1 MSHLPTLIQDLALI
15 LAIAGV
21 TTLLFKKLKQP
32 VVLGYILAG
41 LLVGPNFSLLPSI
54 SDLEGVKVWADI
66 GVIFLLFSLGLEFS
80 FKKLV
85 KIGGTAGVTGIVE
98 ISAMVALG
106 FLTGKLLGWP
116 TMDCIFLGGII
127 AISSTTIIIRAFD
140 ELNVK
145 TRKFA
150 GLVMGVLV
158 IEDLM
163 AVLLM
168 VLLSTVAVSREF
180 AGGEMLFS
188 VFKLVFFLVI
198 WFVSGI
204 FILPGLLK
212 WGRKL
217 LNDETMLVIS
227 LGLCLLMVVFAT
239 YVGFSAPLGAF
250 IMGSILAETPQA
262 ERIEHLVQPVKNLF
276 GAIFFVSVGLLI
288 EPALI
293 MQHIVPV
300 IILSLVVIV
309 GKTVNVT
316 LGALISGQPLKQSI
330 QAGMSLAQIGE
341 FSFIIATLGLSLQVT
356 SDYLYPIA
364 VGVSVITTFT
374 TPYMIKL
381 ANPFF
386 NWLAPRLPIKWKM
399 AINQYSAG
407 AQIIQAESDWQ
418 IVLRSYMSV
427 MATNSVIALALIF
440 LSTTYLL
447 PFLQASISGSFLPAI
462 IAFILTLAAT
472 APFFWGLAIR
482 RLHSLAYR
490 NLWLDK
496 KYNHGPL
503 VMLEVLRNVLLV
515 ILVGFM
521 VDRIFNTLI
530 ALVAI
535 LPVIAVVLFVF
546 ARRLNSFYARIEK
559 RFLTNLNQ
567 REQMQSTS
575 SGDLSPWDA
584 HMAYF
589 TMPAESTVVG
599 KTLQQLAW
607 REHFGINI
615 AYIERGSLIITAPS
629 RNDVLYPF
637 DKIAVIGTDVQLE
650 QFRTVIETA
659 TLPYQNEEE
668 EITLNKIIVDEH
680 NALRGKTIRA
690 SGIREMTNGVVVGIE
705 RNGDR
710 ILNPDSTTVFEWDD
724 IIWIVGDRKKIE
736 EVKELGIKQQAMGV
750 KNKQS

>member
-54 SDLEGVKVWADI
+54 SDTEGVKVWADI

-80 FKKLV
+80 FKKLI
-85 KIGGTAGVTGIVE
+85 KIGGTAGVTGIFE
-98 ISAMVALG
+98 IICMVGLG

-140 ELNVK
+140 ELGVK

-158 IEDLM
+158 VEDLM

-180 AGGEMLFS
+180 AGTEMLYS
-188 VFKLVFFLVI
+188 VLKLVFFLAL
-198 WFVSGI
+198 WFISGI
-204 FILPGLLK
+204 FLIPGFLK

-217 LNDETMLVIS
+217 MNDETMLVIS
-227 LGLCLLMVVFAT
+227 LGLCLLMVVLAT
-239 YVGFSAPLGAF
+239 YAGFSAPLGAF

-262 ERIEHLVQPVKNLF
+262 EKIEHLVQPVKNLF

-288 EPALI
+288 EPELLI
-293 MQHIVPV
+293 TYIGPV
-300 IILSLVVIV
+300 LILSLVVIV

-330 QAGMSLAQIGE
+330 QSGMSLAQIGE
-341 FSFIIATLGLSLQVT
+341 FSFIIATLGLTLQVT
-356 SDYLYPIA
+356 SKYLYPIA

-374 TPYMIKL
+374 TPYMIRL
-381 ANPFF
+381 ADPFF
-386 NWLAPRLPIKWKM
+386 NWLAPRLPMKWRT
-399 AINQYSAG
+399 AINQYSTG
-407 AQIIQAESDWQ
+407 AQTIQAESDWR
-418 IVLRSYMSV
+418 IVLRSYLIV
-427 MATNSVIALALIF
+427 MTTNSVVVIAIVF
-440 LSTTYLL
+440 LSATYLL
-447 PFLQASISGSFLPAI
+447 PLLKDSITGEILPAI
-462 IAFILTLAAT
+462 ITFTITLAAT

-503 VMLEVLRNVLLV
+503 VMLEVVRNVLLV
-515 ILVGFM
+515 VLVGFM
-521 VDRIFNTLI
+521 VNLLFNTLV

-535 LPVIAVVLFVF
+535 LPVIVVVLFVF

-559 RFLTNLNQ
+559 RFLTNLHQ
-567 REQMQSTS
+567 REQMQSGGIS
-575 SGDLSPWDA
+575 DLSPWDA

-599 KTLQQLAW
+599 KSLQQLAW
-607 REHFGINI
+607 RENFGINI
-615 AYIERGSLIITAPS
+615 AYIERGSITITAPA
-629 RNDVLYPF
+629 RTDVLYPF

-659 TLPYQNEEE
+659 TLPAQNGNE

-680 NALRGKTIRA
+680 TALRGKTIRA
-690 SGIREMTNGVVVGIE
+690 SGIREITNGVVVGIE
-705 RNGDR
+705 RDGKR

-724 IIWIVGDRKKIE
+724 IVWIVGDRKKIDA
-736 EVKELGIKQQAMGV
+736 VKELGIRMG
-750 KNKQS
+750 

>member
-1 MSHLPTLIQDLALI
+1 MSHLPAQIQDLALI

-41 LLVGPNFSLLPSI
+41 LLVGPNFALLPTI
-54 SDLEGVKVWADI
+54 SDTPGIKVWADI

-85 KIGGTAGVTGIVE
+85 KIGGTSGVTGIFE
-98 ISAMVALG
+98 IICMVGLG
-106 FLTGKLLGWP
+106 FFTGKLLGWP

-140 ELNVK
+140 ELGVK

-158 IEDLM
+158 IEDVM

-180 AGGEMLFS
+180 AGTEMLYS
-188 VFKLVFFLVI
+188 VLKLVFFLAL
-198 WFVSGI
+198 WFIFGI
-204 FILPGLLK
+204 FLIPGFLK

-217 LNDETMLVIS
+217 MNDETMLVIS
-227 LGLCLLMVVFAT
+227 LGLCLLMVVLAT
-239 YVGFSAPLGAF
+239 YAGFSAPLGAF

-262 ERIEHLVQPVKNLF
+262 EKIEHLVQPVKNLF

-288 EPALI
+288 EPQLLI
-293 MQHIVPV
+293 KYIGPVLILSAVV
-300 IILSLVVIV
+300 II

-341 FSFIIATLGLSLQVT
+341 FSFIIATLGVKLQVT
-356 SDYLYPIA
+356 SQYLYPIA

-374 TPYMIKL
+374 TPYMIRL
-381 ANPFF
+381 ADPFF
-386 NWLAPRLPIKWKM
+386 NWLVPRLPMKWRT
-399 AINQYSAG
+399 AINQYSTG
-407 AQIIQAESDWQ
+407 AQTIQAESDWR
-418 IVLRSYMSV
+418 IVLRSYLVV
-427 MATNSVIALALIF
+427 MATNSVVVIALIF

-447 PFLQASISGSFLPAI
+447 PLLRESIPGTILPAVI
-462 IAFILTLAAT
+462 TFVITLAAT

-503 VMLEVLRNVLLV
+503 VMLEVVRNLLLV
-515 ILVGFM
+515 VLVGFM
-521 VDRIFNTLI
+521 VNLLFNTLV

-535 LPVIAVVLFVF
+535 LPVIGIVLFVF

-559 RFLTNLNQ
+559 RFLSNLRQ
-567 REQMQSTS
+567 REQMQSGG

-584 HMAYF
+584 HMAFF

-599 KTLQQLAW
+599 KSLQQLAW
-607 REHFGINI
+607 RENFGINI
-615 AYIERGSLIITAPS
+615 ADIERVSITNTAPA
-629 RNDVLYPF
+629 RTDVLYPF

-650 QFRTVIETA
+650 QFRIVLETA
-659 TLPYQNEEE
+659 TLPGQNGNE
-668 EITLNKIIVDEH
+668 EITLNKFIVDEH
-680 NALRGKTIRA
+680 TALRGKTIRA

-705 RNGDR
+705 RGGRR

-724 IIWIVGDRKKIE
+724 VVWIVGDRKKIE
-736 EVKELGIKQQAMGV
+736 NLKM
-750 KNKQS
+750 

>member
-1 MSHLPTLIQDLALI
+1 MSHLPNLIQDLALI

-54 SDLEGVKVWADI
+54 SDTEGIKVWADI

-85 KIGGTAGVTGIVE
+85 KIGGTAGVTGIFE
-98 ISAMVALG
+98 IICMVGLG
-106 FLTGKLLGWP
+106 FVTGKLLGWP
-116 TMDCIFLGGII
+116 LMDCIFLGGII

-140 ELNVK
+140 ELGVK

-168 VLLSTVAVSREF
+168 VLLSTLAVSREF
-180 AGGEMLFS
+180 AGAEMLYS
-188 VFKLVFFLVI
+188 VLKLVFFLAL
-198 WFVSGI
+198 WFISGI
-204 FILPGLLK
+204 FLIPGFLK

-217 LNDETMLVIS
+217 MNDETMLVIS
-227 LGLCLLMVVFAT
+227 LGLCLLMVVLAT
-239 YVGFSAPLGAF
+239 YAGFSAPLGAF

-262 ERIEHLVQPVKNLF
+262 EKIEHLVRPVKNLF

-288 EPALI
+288 EPELLMTYI
-293 MQHIVPV
+293 GPV
-300 IILSLVVIV
+300 LILSLVVIL

-316 LGALISGQPLKQSI
+316 LGALLSGQPLKQSM

-341 FSFIIATLGLSLQVT
+341 FSFIIATLGLNLQVT

-374 TPYMIKL
+374 TPYMIRL
-381 ANPFF
+381 ADPFF
-386 NWLAPRLPIKWKM
+386 NWLAPKLPMKWRL
-399 AINQYSAG
+399 AINQYSTG
-407 AQIIQAESDWQ
+407 AQTIQAESDWR
-418 IVLRSYMSV
+418 IVLRSYLIV
-427 MATNSVIALALIF
+427 MATNSVVVLAIVF
-440 LSTTYLL
+440 LSATYLL
-447 PFLQASISGSFLPAI
+447 PLLKASIPGNQLPAI
-462 IAFILTLAAT
+462 ITFAITLAAA

-503 VMLEVLRNVLLV
+503 VMLEVVRNLLLV
-515 ILVGFM
+515 VLVGFM
-521 VDRIFNTLI
+521 VNLLFNTLI

-535 LPVIAVVLFVF
+535 LPLIVVVLFVF

-559 RFLTNLNQ
+559 RFLTNLHQ
-567 REQMQSTS
+567 REQMTSSS

-589 TMPAESTVVG
+589 TMPAESAVVG
-599 KTLQQLAW
+599 KSLQQLAW
-607 REHFGINI
+607 RENFGINI
-615 AYIERGSLIITAPS
+615 AYIERGSITITAPA
-629 RNDVLYPF
+629 RTDVLYPF

-659 TLPYQNEEE
+659 TLPSQNGNE

-680 NALRGKTIRA
+680 TALRGKTIRA
-690 SGIREMTNGVVVGIE
+690 SGIREITNGVVVGIE
-705 RNGDR
+705 RDGQR

-724 IIWIVGDRKKIE
+724 IVWIVGDRKKIE
-736 EVKELGIKQQAMGV
+736 NVKELGIRKH
-750 KNKQS
+750 

>member
-41 LLVGPNFSLLPSI
+41 LLVGPNFSLLPTI

-85 KIGGTAGVTGIVE
+85 KIGGTAGVTGIFE
-98 ISAMVALG
+98 IICMVALG
-106 FLTGKLLGWP
+106 YLTGKLMGWRQ
-116 TMDCIFLGGII
+116 MDCIFLGGII

-140 ELNVK
+140 ELGVK
-145 TRKFA
+145 ARKFA
-150 GLVMGVLV
+150 GVVLGVLV

-180 AGGEMLFS
+180 AGVDMLQS
-188 VFKLVFFLVI
+188 LLKLVFFLCL
-198 WFVSGI
+198 WFLSGI
-204 FILPGLLK
+204 FLIPGFFK

-217 LNDETMLVIS
+217 MNDETMLVIA
-227 LGLCLLMVVFAT
+227 LGLCLFMVVLAT
-239 YVGFSAPLGAF
+239 YAGFSAPLGAF
-250 IMGSILAETPQA
+250 IMGSILAETTQA
-262 ERIEHLVQPVKNLF
+262 EKIEHLVQPVKNLF

-288 EPALI
+288 EPELLLKYI
-293 MQHIVPV
+293 GPV
-300 IILSLVVIV
+300 LILSLVVIL

-316 LGALISGQPLKQSI
+316 LGALLSGQPLKQSM

-341 FSFIIATLGLSLQVT
+341 FSFIIATLGLKLHVT

-374 TPYMIKL
+374 TPYMIRL
-381 ANPFF
+381 ADPFH
-386 NWLAPRLPIKWKM
+386 NWLAPRLPLKWRT
-399 AINQYSAG
+399 AINQYSTG
-407 AQIIQAESDWQ
+407 AQTIQAESDWH
-418 IVLRSYMSV
+418 IVLRSYLLV
-427 MATNSVIALALIF
+427 MASNSVVIIAMIL
-440 LSTTYLL
+440 LSGNYLL
-447 PFLQASISGSFLPAI
+447 PLLKANIGDGQLPAI
-462 IAFILTLAAT
+462 VTVAITLFAS

-482 RLHSLAYR
+482 RLHSLAYT

-503 VMLEVLRNVLLV
+503 VMLEVVRNILLV
-515 ILVGFM
+515 VLVGFM
-521 VDRIFNTLI
+521 VEQLFNTMI

-535 LPVIAVVLFVF
+535 LPVIVIVLLVF
-546 ARRLNSFYARIEK
+546 ARRLNSFYARVEK

-567 REQMQSTS
+567 RERMQP
-575 SGDLSPWDA
+575 SGNSDLSPWDA
-584 HMAYF
+584 HMAFF
-589 TMPAESTVVG
+589 TMPAESTLVG
-599 KTLQQLAW
+599 KTLQDLAW
-607 REHFGINI
+607 REQYGINI
-615 AYIERGSLIITAPS
+615 AYIERGSIMITAPARS
-629 RNDVLYPF
+629 DVLFPF

-650 QFRTVIETA
+650 QFRTVVESA
-659 TLPYQNEEE
+659 TLPAQNGVE
-668 EITLNKIIVDEH
+668 EITLNKLIVDNH
-680 NALRGKTIRA
+680 TALRGKTIRA
-690 SGIREMTNGVVVGIE
+690 SGIREITNGVVVGIE
-705 RNGDR
+705 RNGQR

-724 IIWIVGDRKKIE
+724 IVWIVGDRKKIE
-736 EVKELGIKQQAMGV
+736 ELKELGIR
-750 KNKQS
+750 

>member
-85 KIGGTAGVTGIVE
+85 KIGGTAGVTGIFE
-98 ISAMVALG
+98 IICMVALG
-106 FLTGKLLGWP
+106 YFAGKLLGWP

-140 ELNVK
+140 ELGVK

-150 GLVMGVLV
+150 DVVMGVLV

-168 VLLSTVAVSREF
+168 VLLSTLAVSREF
-180 AGGEMLFS
+180 AGSEMLFS
-188 VFKLVFFLVI
+188 VLKLVFFLCL
-198 WFVSGI
+198 WFISGI
-204 FILPGLLK
+204 FLIPGFFK
-212 WGRKL
+212 WGRKMM
-217 LNDETMLVIS
+217 NDETMLVIS
-227 LGLCLLMVVFAT
+227 LGLCLLMVVLAT
-239 YVGFSAPLGAF
+239 YAGFSAPLGAF

-262 ERIEHLVQPVKNLF
+262 EKIEHLVRPVKNLF

-288 EPALI
+288 DPALLMKYI
-293 MQHIVPV
+293 GPVLLLSFVV
-300 IILSLVVIV
+300 II

-316 LGALISGQPLKQSI
+316 LGALLSGQPLKQSL

-341 FSFIIATLGLSLQVT
+341 FSFIIATLGLTLNVT

-374 TPYMIKL
+374 TPYMIRL
-381 ANPFF
+381 ADPFF
-386 NWLAPRLPIKWKM
+386 NWLAPKLPMKWRT
-399 AINQYSAG
+399 AINQYSTG
-407 AQIIQAESDWQ
+407 AQTIQAESDWR
-418 IVLRSYMSV
+418 IVLRSYLLV
-427 MATNSVIALALIF
+427 MATNSVVIIALML
-440 LSTTYLL
+440 LSGTYLL
-447 PFLQASISGSFLPAI
+447 PFLKASIGDHFLPAI
-462 IAFILTLAAT
+462 VTFVITLFAT

-503 VMLEVLRNVLLV
+503 VMLEVVRNILLV
-515 ILVGFM
+515 VLVGFM
-521 VDRIFNTLI
+521 VNQLFNTMI

-535 LPVIAVVLFVF
+535 LPVIVIVLLVF
-546 ARRLNSFYARIEK
+546 ARRLNSFYARLEK
-559 RFLTNLNQ
+559 RFLSNLNQ
-567 REQMQSTS
+567 REQMQSS
-575 SGDLSPWDA
+575 ASNDLSPWDA
-584 HMAYF
+584 HMAFF

-599 KTLQQLAW
+599 KSLQDLAW
-607 REHFGINI
+607 REQYGINI
-615 AYIERGSLIITAPS
+615 AYIERGSITITAPARS
-629 RNDVLYPF
+629 DVLYPF
-637 DKIAVIGTDVQLE
+637 DKMAVIGTDVQLE
-650 QFRTVIETA
+650 QFRTVLESA
-659 TLPYQNEEE
+659 LLPSKNGEE
-668 EITLNKIIVDEH
+668 EITLNKIIVDNH
-680 NALRGKTIRA
+680 TALRGKTLRA
-690 SGIREMTNGVVVGIE
+690 SGIREITNGLVVGIE
-705 RNGDR
+705 RNGQR

-724 IIWIVGDRKKIE
+724 IVWIVGDRKKID
-736 EVKELGIKQQAMGV
+736 EL
-750 KNKQS
+750 KNNVIM